1 MTTSESDIYLTLST
15 VRDTNAAEETARYST
30 IKKMPCCSGCC
41 GGNGY
46 TRNCTVYVIVIVAA
60 ILTVGSGIS
69 MFLVGSR
76 TAKIE
81 CNLVLPNDYA
91 INGRHGYEQENKLD
105 SKIPTKPSTP
115 SQTTKSAGTVKTTR
129 TLSSTLETT
138 TKRTPE
144 TAAKQ
149 NDTLKAVPAITTVF
163 TRWGR
168 SVCTSD
174 SNMLYSGYTA
184 GIHTTSLSGT
194 SSILCLPRNPEYA
207 KAHSLSYINSEMY
220 SVEFAAF
227 TEDLL
232 AIFGNSSI
240 KEHVL
245 PCAVCEVVG
254 RGTSTMFPALTKCF
268 QGWTFE
274 YSGYLMSAP
283 INRKINIDTKC
294 IDSDPEALDIEVSRY
309 LHYEAEFAFISS
321 KGKLPAP
328 PYVVKRALTCVVC
341 TK

>member
-1 MTTSESDIYLTLST
+1 
-15 VRDTNAAEETARYST
+15 
-30 IKKMPCCSGCC
+30 
-41 GGNGY
+41 
-46 TRNCTVYVIVIVAA
+46 
-60 ILTVGSGIS
+60 

-76 TAKIE
+76 TATVE

-91 INGRHGYEQENKLD
+91 INGRHGNEQENKMD
-105 SKIPTKPSTP
+105 SQIPTKPSTP
-115 SQTTKSAGTVKTTR
+115 SQTTTFAGTVKTTR
-129 TLSSTLETT
+129 TLSPTLETI

-144 TAAKQ
+144 TGAKE
-149 NDTLKAVPAITTVF
+149 NDTLK
-163 TRWGR
+163 
-168 SVCTSD
+168 
-174 SNMLYSGYTA
+174 GYTA

-207 KAHSLSYINSEMY
+207 KAHSLSYINSELY

-232 AIFGNSSI
+232 AIFGDSSI

-283 INRKINIDTKC
+283 INRDINIDTKC
-294 IDSDPEALDIEVSRY
+294 IDSDPEALDIEVSRG
-309 LHYEAEFAFISS
+309 LHFEAELAFISS